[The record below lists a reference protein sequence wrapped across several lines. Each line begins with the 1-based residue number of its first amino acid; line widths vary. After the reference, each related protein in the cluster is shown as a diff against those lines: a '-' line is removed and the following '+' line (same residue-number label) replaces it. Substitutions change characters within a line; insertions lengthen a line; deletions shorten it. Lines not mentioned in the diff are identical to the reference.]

1 MLRLQK
7 YLADC
12 GVASRRGAEELI
24 KQGRVSVNGETVR
37 EMGIKVDEDR
47 DVIEFDG
54 EIIRPQNKMI
64 YVMLHKPAGF
74 VTTVSDDKGRETVMS
89 LVSEIPAR
97 IYPVGRLDY
106 DTEGL
111 LLLTNDGEMTYKIT
125 HPKNNIEKTYEAE
138 VTGNITMDTI
148 TRLRNG
154 VVLDGRRTEK
164 AVVEVIGATRL
175 GTKLRITIH
184 EGRNRQ
190 VRRMFEAVGCIVK
203 RLIRVE
209 EAGLKLGHLPLGKWR
224 RLSDSE
230 VNMLKKIGTGKKSSA
245 EASRSILGK
254 SNGGKKHGNGKN
266 SGRYRKSNGTSNGNG
281 KRNNIRSNNK

>member
-24 KQGRVSVNGETVR
+24 KQGRVSVNGEPIR
-37 EMGIKVDEDR
+37 EMGIKVDEER

-54 EIIRPQNKMI
+54 QLLRPQTKMI

-74 VTTVSDDKGRETVMS
+74 VTTVSDDKDRDTVMS

-111 LLLTNDGEMTYKIT
+111 LLLTNDGDITYKIT
-125 HPKNNIEKTYEAE
+125 HPKNNIKKTYEAE

-164 AVVEVIGATRL
+164 AEVEVIGATRL

-245 EASRSILGK
+245 ETSRAILGK
-254 SNGGKKHGNGKN
+254 NKSDKSGKG
-266 SGRYRKSNGTSNGNG
+266 SGRG
-281 KRNNIRSNNK
+281 KRPLNRKNNRKKTNK